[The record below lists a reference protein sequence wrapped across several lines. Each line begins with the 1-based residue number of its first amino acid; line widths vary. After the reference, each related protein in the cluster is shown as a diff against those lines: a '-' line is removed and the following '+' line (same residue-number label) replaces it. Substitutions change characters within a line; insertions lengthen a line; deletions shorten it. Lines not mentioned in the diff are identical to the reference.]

1 MLKLNYDTIKEK
13 LKNVYNVELLSK
25 IYNNANQKLI
35 VRIPY
40 WEYKE
45 ENYKKILDKEI
56 YKYIIESV

>member
-1 MLKLNYDTIKEK
+1 M
-13 LKNVYNVELLSK
+13 KNQYCGSHNIPL
-25 IYNNANQKLI
+25 

>member
-1 MLKLNYDTIKEK
+1 MLKLNYDTIKEN

-25 IYNNANQKLI
+25 TYNNANQKLI